1 VSWLDGLQRQRL
13 ASERRQELA
22 QQRVAAGREQK
33 RVAWERGFE
42 LVNAYARE
50 VEAFLQPDLAELA
63 RKSWGDDAYVYHSSV
78 SKAALPWEGGVM
90 HHTCRWSARKKDAE
104 HLGFEVSVIFEG
116 DGRPRTLFVGSASM
130 PAPPPWQVRSLR
142 WWVQFRL
149 RQLLKSFYV
158 HGPETVTRAS

>member
-1 VSWLDGLQRQRL
+1 MVDARFLARPSPAAGLRATLGHPTGSAPATVCRRPERDGGWNVSWLNGLQRQRL

-22 QQRVAAGREQK
+22 QQRMAAGREKK

-50 VEAFLQPDLAELA
+50 MEAFLQPDLAELA
-63 RKSWGDDAYVYHSSV
+63 GSTWGDDTYVYRSSL

-104 HLGFEVSVIFEG
+104 QLGFEVSV
-116 DGRPRTLFVGSASM
+116 
-130 PAPPPWQVRSLR
+130 
-142 WWVQFRL
+142 
-149 RQLLKSFYV
+149 
-158 HGPETVTRAS
+158 